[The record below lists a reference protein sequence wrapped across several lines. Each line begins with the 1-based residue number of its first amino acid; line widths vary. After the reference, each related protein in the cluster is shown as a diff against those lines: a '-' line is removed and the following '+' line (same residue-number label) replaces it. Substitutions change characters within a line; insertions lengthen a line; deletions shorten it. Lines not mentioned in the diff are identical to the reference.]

1 MSKPAPLYI
10 RIFILLTILAAML
23 GACASAS
30 SPSESR
36 EFDSSAGAPAPAE
49 APAAPAGESAF
60 DSGGG
65 KSLAQTAERLVIK
78 NAALTIV
85 VDDPSQTVDAISRM
99 AEELGGYVVSADLSY
114 TETDSGAEIPRGS
127 ITMRVPAEQLNEAL
141 KRIEAESGRD
151 PLDKNITSQDVTSE
165 YTDLQSRLRNLE
177 AAEAQ
182 LTEIMGSATR
192 TEDVLNVYSQ
202 LTQVRGEI
210 EVIKGQMQYYE
221 QSAALS
227 SISTEILA
235 NAAVQPLSIGGWE
248 PAGVARNAVQALIGG
263 VKFVANA
270 AIWLVLFFLPMA
282 ILIFLPLALVWMLV
296 RRVWGGRRRRTKT
309 PLPPAQPAG

>member
-1 MSKPAPLYI
+1 MSKPAPLHI

-36 EFDSSAGAPAPAE
+36 EFESPAGAPAPAE
-49 APAAPAGESAF
+49 APAAPVAESAY

-65 KSLAQTAERLVIK
+65 KSLTQSAERLVIK
-78 NAALTIV
+78 NATLSIV
-85 VDDPSQTVDAISRM
+85 VDDPSKTANNLASM
-99 AEELGGYVVSADLSY
+99 AEEMGGYLVQSDESPTY
-114 TETDSGAEIPRGS
+114 TESGLEVPHASVTI
-127 ITMRVPAEQLNEAL
+127 RVPAERLNEAL
-141 KRIEAESGRD
+141 ERIEAESGRA
-151 PLDKNITSQDVTSE
+151 PLSKNINSQDVTSE

-182 LTEIMGSATR
+182 LKEIMASATR
-192 TEDVLNVYSQ
+192 TEDVLNVYNQ
-202 LTQVRGEI
+202 LMQVRGEI

-227 SISTEILA
+227 SISVDIQA
-235 NAAVQPLSIGGWE
+235 SAAVQPLTIGGWE
-248 PAGVARNAVQALIGG
+248 PVGVARNAVQALIGG

-282 ILIFLPLALVWMLV
+282 ILIFLPLAPVWMLA
-296 RRVWGGRRRRTKT
+296 RRVWSARKRRTKT